1 MSTRPSARDTVY
13 EIVRHRLTSGVYGPD
28 AALVPATLSAE
39 FRVSRTPVREA
50 LGLLEREGLVRGTA
64 RGFVPR
70 VRSEEE
76 ALEIFEARAILDA
89 GAAAAAAE
97 RRTHADL
104 LRLQEI
110 SEQARQH
117 TDPAEI
123 RRHLNRWHDAVRRA
137 AHNDTI
143 GALLHTLEAQAKLA
157 APWPAGDA
165 VRSLDER
172 RAEHDAIL
180 AAIVDRDGDRARRL
194 MAEHLAHDQEFRIRR
209 AAR

>member
-1 MSTRPSARDTVY
+1 MY
-13 EIVRHRLTSGVYGPD
+13 ETVRHRLTAGEYGPGT
-28 AALVPATLSAE
+28 ALVPATLSAE

-50 LGLLEREGLVRGTA
+50 LGLLEREGLLVGTA

-70 VRSEEE
+70 IRTEEE
-76 ALEIFEARAILDA
+76 ALEIFEARAILES

-110 SEQARQH
+110 SERAREQ
-117 TDPAEI
+117 TDPAEV
-123 RRHLNRWHDAVRRA
+123 RRYLNAWHDAVRRA
-137 AHNDTI
+137 AHNDTL

-157 APWPAGDA
+157 APWRSGDHGRPLA
-165 VRSLDER
+165 ER
-172 RAEHDAIL
+172 RDEHDAVL
-180 AAIVDRDGDRARRL
+180 AAITDRDADRARRAML
-194 MAEHLAHDQEFRIRR
+194 EHLARDRDFRIRH